1 MFLDRLGSRFRK
13 KGRDIFYALGFTYQ
27 VFKETVLFVKRRQV
41 AFRVLVMQ
49 ILFTGVEAI
58 TIVSL
63 LALALGTIIIIQG
76 YSSLTNL
83 LGQKFFY
90 LMLIRLITVELGPV
104 LTAFII
110 IARSGTAIATEIGH
124 MVVSHEIEA
133 YISVGI
139 NPISYLVV
147 PRFLGVSISL
157 IILTLYFSFFGLFAS
172 FASTQ
177 FFVTIPFTEYF
188 QGLLSVLSL
197 QAIVSSLLKSVV
209 FGFIIS
215 IVATYHGFKVG
226 HAPTEIPKVAI
237 NAVVHSF
244 ALIIVADLVL
254 VLLFSPILSV

>member
-1 MFLDRLGSRFRK
+1 MILDWLGSRFRK
-13 KGRDIFYALGFTYQ
+13 KGRDIFYAFGFTYQ
-27 VFKETVLFVKRRQV
+27 VFKETALFLKRRQV
-41 AFRVLVMQ
+41 GFRVLIMQ

-58 TIVSL
+58 SIVSL
-63 LALALGTIIIIQG
+63 LALALGTIVIIQG

-90 LMLIRLITVELGPV
+90 LMLIRLIMVELGPI

-133 YISVGI
+133 YLSVGI

-157 IILTLYFSFFGLFAS
+157 ILLTLYFSFFGLFAS
-172 FASTQ
+172 FLVTQ
-177 FFVTIPFTEYF
+177 FFIRIPFAEYF
-188 QGLLSVLSL
+188 EGLLSVLSL
-197 QAIVSSLLKSVV
+197 QAILASLLKSVI

-215 IVATYHGFKVG
+215 IVASYHGFKVSR
-226 HAPTEIPKVAI
+226 APTEIPKSAI
-237 NAVVHSF
+237 DAVVHSF
-244 ALIIVADLVL
+244 ALCIVADLIL
-254 VLLFSPILSV
+254 VLLFNPILS